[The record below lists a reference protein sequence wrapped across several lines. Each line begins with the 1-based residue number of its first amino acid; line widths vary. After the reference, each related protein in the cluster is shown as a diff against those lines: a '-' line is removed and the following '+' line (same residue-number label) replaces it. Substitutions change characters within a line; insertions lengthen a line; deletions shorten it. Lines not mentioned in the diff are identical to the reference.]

1 VWRCHG
7 RRRAAGSDGTQ
18 LQGPCR
24 PDLVSEQ
31 VTGKACNG
39 ERWAPT
45 SRYMKAASLVFL
57 HTPAASPATGF
68 RQSRLYSRVYIYFHR
83 YIKGYDNTWMLR
95 CQKQINKRLGAVQEK
110 RKNLDN
116 LFHHDT
122 VSYEQ
127 GALLLP

>member
-24 PDLVSEQ
+24 PDLASEQ

-57 HTPAASPATGF
+57 HTPAVQLPASD
-68 RQSRLYSRVYIYFHR
+68 RVDCIVESTF
-83 YIKGYDNTWMLR
+83 IFID
-95 CQKQINKRLGAVQEK
+95 I
-110 RKNLDN
+110 
-116 LFHHDT
+116 
-122 VSYEQ
+122 
-127 GALLLP
+127 